1 MSKTE
6 PIIVSDIMLPRLYH
20 SDTAYG
26 LGGIARI
33 ETVEEYRHL
42 SSRVDLYHRFGK
54 FGYFLAPDNKI
65 YALGAYTYTPKEKPK
80 LYQLSTR
87 ATNSISLDDCY
98 LETNGNWGFYHKDR
112 LLVDKRR
119 HVIMAS
125 LVDPHNGPPWLVE
138 FELMALFCN

>member
-20 SDTAYG
+20 SEIVSG
-26 LGGIARI
+26 LGGITRLTTA
-33 ETVEEYRHL
+33 EEYRGL
-42 SSRVDLYHRFGK
+42 INKVDVYPRWGK
-54 FGYFLAPDNKI
+54 FGYFSAPDNKI
-65 YALGAYTYTPKEKPK
+65 YALASCTYTPKEKPK

-87 ATNSISLDDCY
+87 SKEHLTLNDCY
-98 LETNGNWGFYHKDR
+98 LETNGNWGFYYRGR

-125 LVDPHNGPPWLVE
+125 LVDPSHGLPWLVE
-138 FELMALFCN
+138 FELTALFCN